1 MKKLSVNLVIIFS
14 AFLPSLVFAGTYLN
28 NLLIGIK
35 SLINQ
40 LVFVLVAAA
49 VCWFIWN
56 VAQYSFTSSDNK
68 DKKNIAKEQMI
79 KGVIAIAVIVSFWGI
94 INIISIIFNV
104 GQTNGPTKNNLE
116 NIIPNISL
124 VCHNWI

>member
-1 MKKLSVNLVIIFS
+1 VKKLSVNLVIIFS